1 MSGTD
6 WDPSQYERFRAER
19 AQPFADLLE
28 LVVRWPGMR
37 VVDLGCGTGE
47 LTARLHRELGATFTL
62 GLDSAPAMLARSA
75 AHADAGLR
83 FALGDLAD
91 FQGHEDWDLVF
102 SSAAFQWV
110 PDHPGLLARLVAALA
125 PGGQLAFQVPANFDA
140 ASHSVAEELAAEPP
154 FAEALAQA
162 PPAPA
167 ILAPEEYARLLY
179 ELGCAEQHVR
189 LQVYPHVLPSRE
201 AVVEWVKGTLLG
213 RFRGALEPEAY
224 QLFEARYRHRLLARL
239 PDQRPFFFP
248 FKRLLAWGRRARF
261 AA

>member
-1 MSGTD
+1 VSGPD
-6 WDPSQYERFRAER
+6 WDPAQYERFRAER

-28 LVVRWPGMR
+28 LIVRWPGMR

-62 GLDSAPAMLARSA
+62 GLDNAPGMLARSA
-75 AHADAGLR
+75 AHSESGLR

-91 FQGHEDWDLVF
+91 FRGDEDWDLVI
-102 SSAAFQWV
+102 SSAALQWV
-110 PDHPGLLARLVAALA
+110 PDHPALLARLVAALA
-125 PGGQLAFQVPANFDA
+125 PGGQIAFQVPASFDA
-140 ASHSVAEELAAEPP
+140 PSHRVAVELAAEAP

-162 PPAPA
+162 PPPPA
-167 ILAPEEYARLLY
+167 VLPPEDYARLLY

-189 LQVYPHVLPSRE
+189 LQVYPHVVPSRE
-201 AVVEWVKGTLLG
+201 AVVEWVKGTFLG
-213 RFRGALEPEAY
+213 HYRGALEAELYA
-224 QLFEARYRHRLLARL
+224 LFETRYRHRLLARL

-248 FKRLLAWGRRARF
+248 FKRLLAWGRRPRF

>member
-1 MSGTD
+1 VSGPD
-6 WDPSQYERFRAER
+6 WDPAQYERFRAER
-19 AQPFADLLE
+19 AQPFGDLLE

-62 GLDSAPAMLARSA
+62 GLDNAPAMLARSA
-75 AHADAGLR
+75 AHSEAGLR
-83 FALGDLAD
+83 FALGDLAS
-91 FQGHEDWDLVF
+91 FQGDEDWDLVF

-110 PDHPGLLARLVAALA
+110 PDHPALLARLVAALA
-125 PGGQLAFQVPANFDA
+125 PGGQVAFQVPANFDA
-140 ASHSVAEELAAEPP
+140 PSHRVAVEVAAEAP

-167 ILAPEEYARLLY
+167 VLSPEDYARLLY

-213 RFRGALEPEAY
+213 HYRGALEPGLYA
-224 QLFEARYRHRLLARL
+224 LFEARYRHRLLARL
-239 PDQRPFFFP
+239 PEQRPFFFP
-248 FKRLLAWGRRARF
+248 FKRLLAWGRRPRF